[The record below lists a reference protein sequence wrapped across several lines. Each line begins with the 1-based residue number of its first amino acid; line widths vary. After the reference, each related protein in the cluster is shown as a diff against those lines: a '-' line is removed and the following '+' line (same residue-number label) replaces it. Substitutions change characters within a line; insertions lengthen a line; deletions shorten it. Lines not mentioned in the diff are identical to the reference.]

1 MKKYVRLSLVLYFG
15 SLFTACG
22 SRDLKV
28 AIEPTYS
35 DIQSLTL
42 STKCVRCH
50 ESLATYEGV
59 KKIVTAGNPERS
71 DLYKEIEEGEMPLQS
86 PPLSAEEIEAIR
98 IWIAEGAPNN

>member
-1 MKKYVRLSLVLYFG
+1 MKKYVRISLVFSFG
-15 SLFTACG
+15 IIFTACG

-28 AIEPTYS
+28 AIEPTFT

-42 STKCVRCH
+42 SSKCVRCH

-71 DLYKEIEEGEMPLQS
+71 DLYKEVEDGEMPLQS
-86 PPLSAEEIEAIR
+86 PPLSPEEIEAIR
-98 IWIAEGAPNN
+98 LWIAEGAPNN